1 MMSDSITMAIP
12 GPSASLTAAEPLSA
26 PRTLLQRPEQPDQPM
41 QHRLPADASGL
52 AATIRGPLAPEL
64 YDLVVASA
72 SASASAS
79 SSSSATATPSTSAG
93 AVSTPSASATLST
106 IGGAVS
112 APSANTTAPSASSA
126 PAGAMPRS
134 TAWRRKLEEEKVRRA
149 REEGTFTKG
158 YKKFSSFKCRLCG
171 EPKTRQFGHSRF
183 NNVYFCSRT
192 DGRTVEE
199 WLAVKRAEGAAPPPP

>member
-1 MMSDSITMAIP
+1 MMSDSITTAIP

-52 AATIRGPLAPEL
+52 GATIRGPLAPEL

-72 SASASAS
+72 SASAS
-79 SSSSATATPSTSAG
+79 SSSSASATPS
-93 AVSTPSASATLST
+93 PSA
-106 IGGAVS
+106 GAVS
-112 APSANTTAPSASSA
+112 APSATITAPSASSS
-126 PAGAMPRS
+126 PARAIPRS
-134 TAWRRKLEEEKVRRA
+134 TAWRRKLEQEKERRA
-149 REEGTFTKG
+149 
-158 YKKFSSFKCRLCG
+158 SFNCRLCG
-171 EPKTRQFGHSRF
+171 QPKTREFGHSRF
-183 NNVYFCSRT
+183 TNVYFCSRT